1 MAVLSIVA
9 LVVGVGGALR
19 RPFRLPAWALPVAA
33 TAVVVAGGAISTS
46 GAYRALAQLGEP
58 LAFLLGAV
66 PLAVLLDRL
75 GFFAAAADRLTRRSH
90 SVGGL
95 WVLAAL
101 VTTVLNLDAAV
112 VLLTPLYVSIARRRG
127 LDPLL
132 LAAQPVLLAC
142 LASSA
147 LPVSNLTNLIAA
159 SATGAGIGAFLSH
172 LALPS
177 VVATSVG
184 WWRYRALL
192 RRFPAAPAAP
202 AAPAGAGERGG
213 VGDPGARR
221 ALVLGGTVVGVVL
234 VGFSVGDRVG
244 IAPWEVV
251 LAADVV
257 LVGMEVW
264 ARVVG
269 TAPGNVAAGRA
280 VPWRAVPV
288 GTALLAGSL
297 GVLAAAAVVHL
308 PVHQLIGGTG
318 VAALARSAAVAA
330 VGANLVDN
338 LPALLVALPATGPGV
353 TPSLW
358 AVLLGVNMGPVL
370 VATGSLASLLW
381 LDALRRLGVPA
392 RPRDFSRLGVQVGL
406 PGALA
411 GVGTALAL
419 AAAGLVS

>member
-1 MAVLSIVA
+1 MIAVLSIVA
-9 LVVGVGGALR
+9 LVVGVGGALS

-33 TAVVVAGGAISTS
+33 AAVVMAGGAISTS
-46 GAYRALAQLGEP
+46 GARRALAQLGEP

-75 GFFAAAADRLTRRSH
+75 GFFAAAAARLTRRSP

-127 LDPLL
+127 VDPLL

-159 SATGAGIGAFLSH
+159 SATGAGVGAFLSH

-177 VVATSVG
+177 VVASSVG

-192 RRFPAAPAAP
+192 RRFPPGAG
-202 AAPAGAGERGG
+202 GAGERVG
-213 VGDPGARR
+213 VGEPGARR
-221 ALVLGGTVVGVVL
+221 ALVLGGAVVAVVL
-234 VGFSVGDRVG
+234 VGFSAGDRVG

-257 LVGMEVW
+257 LVGIEVR

-297 GVLAAAAVVHL
+297 AVLAAAAVVHL

-318 VAALARSAAVAA
+318 VAALARSAGVAA
-330 VGANLVDN
+330 LGANLVDN
-338 LPALLVALPATGPGV
+338 LPALLVALPAAGPGV

-392 RPRDFSRLGVQVGL
+392 RARDFSRLGVQVGL

-419 AAAGLVS
+419 AAAGIVS

>member
-1 MAVLSIVA
+1 MIAVLSIVA
-9 LVVGVGGALR
+9 LVVGVGGALS

-33 TAVVVAGGAISTS
+33 AAVVMAGGAISTS
-46 GAYRALAQLGEP
+46 GARRALAQLGEP

-75 GFFAAAADRLTRRSH
+75 GFFAAAAARLTRRSP

-127 LDPLL
+127 VDPLL

-159 SATGAGIGAFLSH
+159 SATGAGVGAFLSH

-177 VVATSVG
+177 VVASSVG

-192 RRFPAAPAAP
+192 RRFPPGA
-202 AAPAGAGERGG
+202 AGAGERVG
-213 VGDPGARR
+213 VGEPGARR
-221 ALVLGGTVVGVVL
+221 ALVLGGAVVAVVL
-234 VGFSVGDRVG
+234 VGFSAGDRVG
-244 IAPWEVV
+244 IAPWVVV

-257 LVGMEVW
+257 LVGIEVR

-297 GVLAAAAVVHL
+297 AVLAAAAVVHL

-318 VAALARSAAVAA
+318 VAALARSAGVAA
-330 VGANLVDN
+330 LGANLVDN
-338 LPALLVALPATGPGV
+338 LPALLVALPAAGPGV

-392 RPRDFSRLGVQVGL
+392 RARDFSRLGVQVGL

-419 AAAGLVS
+419 AAAGIVS